1 MNPTQLTGPI
11 LSAPFSFSTLD
22 YRLLMYIIRDMTER
36 QARLL
41 AAIINEYVKTGELIS
56 SGFLAEKYKFGIKPA
71 SIRNEMMELEEAGF
85 LLQPHTSAGRMPTD
99 RAFRHF
105 VDKIIETELCSADD
119 SCRRKIDEAI
129 YSAGREPRHIN
140 KALAETLS
148 ELSDNLVITNILEED
163 EFYKTGFS
171 SLFGFPEL
179 REFDRMFNL
188 ASFFDEFENTF
199 NRMEHDFFGESD
211 FSVFIG
217 RENANER
224 IQDETV
230 MVARYKLP
238 RNLTGSVTM
247 VGPIRMDYGRNIGLV
262 RYATNEINK
271 LTKNI

>member
-1 MNPTQLTGPI
+1 
-11 LSAPFSFSTLD
+11 
-22 YRLLMYIIRDMTER
+22 MTER

-56 SGFLAEKYKFGIKPA
+56 SGFLSKKYKFGIKPA

-119 SCRRKIDEAI
+119 SCKRKIDEAI

-140 KALAETLS
+140 KALAVILS
-148 ELSDNLVITNILEED
+148 KLSDNLVITNIIEQD

-171 SLFGFPEL
+171 SLFEVPEF
-179 REFDRMFNL
+179 RELDRMFNL
-188 ASFFDEFENTF
+188 ASFFDGFEDAF
-199 NRMEHDFFGESD
+199 NMMAQEFFGESD
-211 FSVFIG
+211 FNLFIG
-217 RENANER
+217 RENINR
-224 IQDETV
+224 KMQDET
-230 MVARYKLP
+230 MLVAKYHLP
-238 RNLTGSVTM
+238 SNLTGSVTM

-271 LTKNI
+271 LSEKI